1 MSNNQREEKNPPKH
15 MLHRKIKALPHTDK
29 FFFLSGHPMFMNHN
43 ALQFHKIQ
51 TLERHGFL
59 SKNSTIYKGSV
70 FFSFLFFSFTRE
82 LTKEKSSDLVLKIIQ
97 RTRITL
103 SNHIFMPRTNMRFLI
118 QQHITWT
125 RTEASKRI
133 VPGIDSRQML

>member
-1 MSNNQREEKNPPKH
+1 MCNNQREEKNPPKH
-15 MLHRKIKALPHTDK
+15 MLHRKIKAFYPSQTSS
-29 FFFLSGHPMFMNHN
+29 FFLSGHPMFMNHN

-97 RTRITL
+97 RTRIIL

-118 QQHITWT
+118 QQHIT
-125 RTEASKRI
+125 
-133 VPGIDSRQML
+133 